1 MPASPPTPPE
11 TDPASPSPTRR
22 RLRAIMTA
30 VFWSGAGL
38 LLATTLLGGGEDTPD
53 DAHGPHAPPAV
64 SAAPSASA
72 PTGPAAGEPAPT
84 APAGRHL
91 PRSEPTRLVIPGID
105 VDAPFTDLAIDS
117 KGQLQPPPAHN
128 TNLVGWYAKG
138 VSPGERGTAIIA
150 GHVDTATSPAVFARL
165 GELEK
170 GDRFRVLR
178 DDGSKATFVVD
189 ETESFD
195 KDDFPDER
203 VYADTP
209 DAQVRLITCAG
220 DYDHSAKDYT
230 ENLVVFAR
238 LV

>member
-1 MPASPPTPPE
+1 MPATPPTPPE
-11 TDPASPSPTRR
+11 TDPASPVRR
-22 RLRAIMTA
+22 RLRTVMTA

-38 LLATTLLGGGEDTPD
+38 VLATTLMGGGESPSD
-53 DAHGPHAPPAV
+53 DAHGRQAPPAV
-64 SAAPSASA
+64 TAAPSASSS
-72 PTGPAAGEPAPT
+72 TDPAAGEPAPSPSAT
-84 APAGRHL
+84 KHL
-91 PRSEPTRLVIPGID
+91 PRSEPTRLLIPGIG
-105 VDAPFTDLAIDS
+105 VDAPFTDLALNS
-117 KGQLQPPPAHN
+117 KGQLEPPPAHN

-150 GHVDTATSPAVFARL
+150 GHVDTATSAAVFVRL
-165 GELEK
+165 SELEK

-178 DDGSKATFVVD
+178 ADGSKATFVVD
-189 ETESFD
+189 ATESFD

-220 DYDHSAKDYT
+220 DYDRSVKDYT
-230 ENLVVFAR
+230 ENLVVFAH

>member
-1 MPASPPTPPE
+1 
-11 TDPASPSPTRR
+11 
-22 RLRAIMTA
+22 MTA
-30 VFWSGAGL
+30 LFWSGVGL
-38 LLATTLLGGGEDTPD
+38 VLVTTLLGGGGDPPD
-53 DAHGPHAPPAV
+53 DAHGPHARPAV
-64 SAAPSASA
+64 SAAPSAPAS
-72 PTGPAAGEPAPT
+72 GDPAAGEPA
-84 APAGRHL
+84 AGASL
-91 PRSEPTRLVIPGID
+91 PRADPTRLVIPRID
-105 VDAPFTDLAIDS
+105 VDAPFTDLAING
-117 KGQLQPPPAHN
+117 KGQLDPPPAHN

-165 GELEK
+165 DELKK
-170 GDRFRVLR
+170 GDRFRVVR
-178 DDGSKATFVVD
+178 EDGSRATFVVD
-189 ETESFD
+189 HAESFD

-220 DYDHSAKDYT
+220 DYDHSVKDYT